1 VEDDEIRAALRRG
14 DDNLAFRLL
23 LRAHGEAV
31 FTRCCRILRNQSAA
45 EDVMQQA
52 MMAAFKSR
60 SQLLEVD
67 QLRGWVI
74 KTAVRKCLDA
84 LRSAGRKDRL
94 ERDVVAGE
102 PTEAASLLELL
113 GSTTERR
120 ALEECLAALDPE
132 LATAVW
138 MRYRDSMSWAQIA
151 EAVAIPV
158 DTIRMRVQRGALKLL
173 RDCLAS
179 KEVMP

>member
-31 FTRCCRILRNQSAA
+31 FTRCYRILRNRSAA
-45 EDVMQQA
+45 DDVMQEA

-60 SQLLEVD
+60 SRLLEVD

-74 KTAVRKCLDA
+74 RIAVRKSLDA
-84 LRSAGRKDRL
+84 LRSGRRKERL

-102 PTEAASLLELL
+102 PPETANLLDRL
-113 GSTTERR
+113 GSTEELR

-132 LATAVW
+132 LAIAVE
-138 MRYRDSMSWAQIA
+138 MRYRDGMSWAQIA
-151 EAVAIPV
+151 DAVAIPA
-158 DTIRMRVQRGALKLL
+158 DAIRMRVQRGALKNLH
-173 RDCLAS
+173 DCLAS
-179 KEVMP
+179 KEVMR

>member
-1 VEDDEIRAALRRG
+1 VEDDEIRAALRRR
-14 DDNLAFRLL
+14 DDDLAFRLL
-23 LRAHGEAV
+23 FRAHGEAV
-31 FTRCCRILRNQSAA
+31 FTCCCRILRNQSAA

-52 MMAAFKSR
+52 MMAAFESR
-60 SQLLEVD
+60 SRLLEVD
-67 QLRGWVI
+67 QLRGWMI
-74 KTAVRKCLDA
+74 RIAVNKCRDA
-84 LRSAGRKDRL
+84 LRSAKRKDRR

-113 GSTTERR
+113 GSTEERR

-132 LATAVW
+132 LATTVW
-138 MRYRDSMSWAQIA
+138 MRYRERMSWAQIA
-151 EAVAIPV
+151 EAVAIPP
-158 DTIRMRVQRGALKLL
+158 DTIRMRVKRALESL